1 MSNFEDVPFEQ
12 LCEEHLNILCKVG
25 RREGRRL
32 EFKEN
37 FKFVDGGQ
45 KKDQHEI
52 AKDVAALA
60 NTDGGDIIYG
70 VIESDGVAQST
81 VMVVPEDGV
90 EDLKSFVQT
99 AVRDGISPGI
109 TIRCAAITL
118 AAGGCAFVVRVPKSF
133 NAPHAVRR
141 RGDREAL
148 WYWRRG
154 EDRALHMEESDVRHF
169 YANTVDMPKQ
179 IETFRRSR
187 ILASEES
194 IAGPYFNKSVR
205 VHAFFIPQ
213 ATFFSNNQFS
223 YSQLE
228 SACGELKFTGV
239 SSYSGA
245 TPCMEGAFRHAGNVD
260 GIWHSWGVHRN
271 GVIEW
276 SDAGTNYMHALS
288 KGEARIQIVHPRYE
302 KLIAERLGEVALA
315 LNRLA
320 IAGPIVFCL
329 SLSNAS
335 GAVVYS
341 SGRWSSPG
349 SACPVDI
356 VHSAPVLLDST
367 ADLSVLKLKPAF
379 DHVMNAFGIP
389 KSRYFKD
396 DGSPINQNA

>member
-1 MSNFEDVPFEQ
+1 MSNFEDIPFEQ
-12 LCEEHLNILCKVG
+12 LCEEHLNTLCKVG
-25 RREGRRL
+25 RHEGRRL

-70 VIESDGVAQST
+70 MIESDGVAQST
-81 VMVVPEDGV
+81 VSVVSEDGV

-109 TIRCAAITL
+109 TIRCAAIPL
-118 AAGGCAFVVRVPKSF
+118 SFGGCAFVVRVPKSF

-154 EDRALHMEESDVRHF
+154 EDRAVHMEESDVRHF

-179 IETFRRSR
+179 IEAFRRSR
-187 ILASEES
+187 IAACENS
-194 IAGPYFNKSVR
+194 IAGPYFDKSVR

-213 ATFFSNNQFS
+213 ATFFSNNHFS

-228 SACGELKFTGV
+228 SACSELRFSDV
-239 SSYSGA
+239 PSYSGA
-245 TPCMEGAFRHAGNVD
+245 TPCLEGAFRHAGNVD
-260 GIWHSWGVHRN
+260 GIWHSWCVHRN

-276 SDAGTNYMHALS
+276 SDAGTNYMHILN
-288 KGEARIQIVHPRYE
+288 KGETRVRIVHSRYE
-302 KLIAERLGEVALA
+302 KLIADRLGEVISTLNKLA
-315 LNRLA
+315 VS
-320 IAGPIVFCL
+320 GPIVFCL
-329 SLSNAS
+329 SLSNAT
-335 GAVVYS
+335 GAVVCS
-341 SGRWSSPG
+341 SGRWFNPG
-349 SACPVDI
+349 GACPVDVI
-356 VHSAPVLLDST
+356 HASPVLLDST
-367 ADLSVLKLKPAF
+367 ADLSIHRLKPAF
-379 DHVMNAFGIP
+379 DQVMNAFGIP
-389 KSRYFKD
+389 KSRFFKD
-396 DGSPINQNA
+396 DGCPLNDNA